1 MNLLTGEE
9 AQYMREKFLEE
20 IPPEH
25 HFHRLFDHL
34 PDLLFFVKNRNGALL
49 FANEGLVRH
58 YGFDSEKNFVG
69 RTDFDLLPPR
79 LAEKYRE
86 DDKRIIDS
94 GQPMLNIL
102 ELFLN
107 FQGIPDWY
115 VTNKLPVISRSG
127 AVIGVMGTIHKYRG
141 PDPAA
146 GPVTEIGT
154 AVDYLK
160 NHFKENI
167 SVKFLAKL
175 SALSVRQFERNF
187 KALFNSTPRQFLIKT
202 RIHMACDMLRDR
214 KLSMAD
220 IGEDLGFYDQSA
232 FSQHFKKYMG
242 FSPLQY
248 RKRFW

>member
-1 MNLLTGEE
+1 MTFSAEE
-9 AQYMREKFLEE
+9 DVQGLRERFLAE

-34 PDLLFFVKNRNGALL
+34 PDILFFVKNRNGTLL

-69 RTDFDLLPPR
+69 RTDFQLLPPR

-86 DDKRIIDS
+86 DDQRILDA

-115 VTNKLPVISRSG
+115 VTNKLPVISKSG
-127 AVIGVMGTIHKYRG
+127 EVIGVMGTIHKYRG
-141 PDPAA
+141 PDPAT
-146 GPVTEIGT
+146 GPATEIGA

-160 NHFKENI
+160 SHSKENV
-167 SVKFLAKL
+167 SAKFLARL
-175 SALSVRQFERNF
+175 SALSVRQFERKF
-187 KALFNSTPRQFLIKT
+187 KATFNTTPRQFLIKS
-202 RIHMACDMLRDR
+202 RIHMACDLLRDR

-220 IGEDLGFYDQSA
+220 IGGDLGFYDQSA
-232 FSQHFKKYMG
+232 FTQHFKKYMG

-248 RKRFW
+248 RKKFW